1 MWKIKLENRR
11 NPLHSDYY
19 PVAFLYPKKL
29 SLIRCLRIN
38 KEYLCWRIKGCHRII
53 LCHLGVWSEKV
64 ASPVS
69 LRWIVAKPPTANVM
83 QLRHDNWRIWGEE
96 TGVFPPPGTY
106 TVTVTAWKSGS
117 TATASFPVTV
127 VFSPHP
133 MFLPWIVIGGGN

>member
-1 MWKIKLENRR
+1 
-11 NPLHSDYY
+11 
-19 PVAFLYPKKL
+19 
-29 SLIRCLRIN
+29 
-38 KEYLCWRIKGCHRII
+38 
-53 LCHLGVWSEKV
+53 
-64 ASPVS
+64 
-69 LRWIVAKPPTANVM
+69 M